1 MEPVPGKR
9 HTEDLVDT
17 LYQISRLVGK
27 TTDPQHA
34 LQEIL
39 KQIALYFQASSASI
53 LLVNPDTHELELEA
67 IYGQEM
73 PSQPLSLKIGEGI
86 TGYVAATGDPLF
98 IPDVRNDPRYHVL
111 HPEVVCEMAA
121 PLIERN
127 NVIGVVNVEGN
138 HPDRFTIKDLK
149 TLALFTHEA
158 SQVVASLWN
167 INRLQ
172 ERSKQLES
180 LLRFGQRLAFRR
192 SPEAVVRE
200 TVVSLNELLH
210 VPLSM
215 IWEFDPDKEELHLLD
230 QEGEFLQPDKFPFHI
245 RISTRESV
253 LSVPSLRFKP
263 IELQRLAYSDDEFL
277 AFLSIREKLSSMLAV
292 PILYQDEIIGVLTL
306 FTRNHHRFSN
316 EERDLISTLANLHSV
331 AWQNSLL
338 YSKVSKSENKLRKN
352 EKLTTMGL
360 LAAEVAHEIR
370 NPLTVLQLL
379 IQNLALT
386 PKSPE
391 EAEDFRIVLD
401 KIEQLEHIVS
411 RILSFSKPDST
422 PHLPVHIEKLIQ
434 DTLALMR
441 LKLEQSSI
449 AVQWNPPR
457 QLPAI
462 LGNTGQL
469 QQVFLNLFLNALEA
483 MPKGG
488 ILSVR
493 ITVDKDLRVEISDTG
508 NGIPQEVLHH
518 IWHSFLT
525 EKTTGTG
532 LGLAVVK
539 QILHN
544 HQGDI
549 QVTQTGE
556 SGTTFEIR
564 LPL

>member
-1 MEPVPGKR
+1 MDSTSEKR
-9 HTEDLVDT
+9 YTEDLVDT

-39 KQIALYFQASSASI
+39 KQIAFYFQASSASI
-53 LLVNPDTHELELEA
+53 LLVNPDTQELELEA

-73 PSQPLSLKIGEGI
+73 PSRPLSLKIGEGI

-98 IPDVRNDPRYHVL
+98 VPDVRHDPRYHVL

-127 NVIGVVNVEGN
+127 HVIGVVNVEGDQ
-138 HPDRFTIKDLK
+138 PDRFTSNDLK

-172 ERSKQLES
+172 ERSKQLEA

-200 TVVSLNELLH
+200 TVLSLNELLNTS
-210 VPLSM
+210 LSM
-215 IWEFDPDKEELHLLD
+215 IWALDPDKEELHLLD
-230 QEGEFLQPDKFPFHI
+230 QEGEFLQPDKFPFQI

-263 IELQRLAYSDDEFL
+263 IELQRPAYSDDEFL

-306 FTRNHHRFSN
+306 FTRTHHRFSN
-316 EERDLISTLANLHSV
+316 EERNLISTLANLHSV
-331 AWQNSLL
+331 AWQNALL
-338 YSKVSKSENKLRKN
+338 YSKVAKSEDRLRKN
-352 EKLTTMGL
+352 ETLTALGL

-379 IQNLALT
+379 IQNLSLA
-386 PKSPE
+386 PKPPE
-391 EAEDFRIVLD
+391 ETEDFRIVLE

-422 PHLPVHIEKLIQ
+422 PHFPLHIEKLIQ

-457 QLPAI
+457 HLPSI

-488 ILSVR
+488 VLSVR
-493 ITVDKDLRVEISDTG
+493 ITIDTDLYIEISDTG
-508 NGIPQEVLHH
+508 KGIPQEVLHH
-518 IWHSFLT
+518 IWDSFLS

-539 QILHN
+539 QILHH

-549 QVTQTGE
+549 QVLQTGE
-556 SGTTFEIR
+556 TGTTFQIR